1 MAVTGQWAPPPTGT
15 RRAIKRAMRTAELA
29 PAGELAQLAVY
40 LEIALA
46 LGLAAAFV
54 DSGVAFGATA
64 AALGAGIAIGI
75 ITPLGRWFTDVSG
88 VVAAIVA
95 MFVVFLGLAFT
106 DGGVFDEEGWLI
118 PLVVG
123 LGVLGLD
130 WGFVPRLRARA
141 VTSGVLV
148 VPLIGAD
155 RNWAYAGAIVWFIGL
170 LLTLWLLERDAR
182 RAALRPIP
190 LRSELPPSRTNA
202 MDFVRTA
209 ALGLAVGL
217 LGALLLSDVTCSPR
231 LGEVSTPTLRAPS
244 GLDRSGTEAFRS
256 LLPPSPKPGGQ
267 GLAGELEYS
276 VDQNGRLVVRDAEG
290 STFTY
295 DRDAE
300 GRNRVRVEDSG
311 ETRIYVYDES
321 GDGTTVTEY
330 DEDGR
335 KVGEYAFDSE
345 ADVGE
350 RGASGGINSPSSNAP
365 TGPTPDDASDSGGMP
380 WVAIIGV
387 TLGLAALVAL
397 AVWLLHKRIGSRR
410 ELSWA
415 EQLAERLDDEGRR
428 RGRGRPTSE
437 TVVDHA
443 RALAGGPLP
452 DSRIPAV
459 GRLVS
464 AALFGRTA
472 PPADAQTWAES
483 VVDEA
488 TAAHP
493 AGKRSRP

>member
-1 MAVTGQWAPPPTGT
+1 MAVTGQWAPPPTDT

-29 PAGELAQLAVY
+29 PAGGPAQLGVY
-40 LEIALA
+40 LEVVLA

-54 DSGVAFGATA
+54 DNGVAFGATA
-64 AALGAGIAIGI
+64 AALGAGIVIGI
-75 ITPLGRWFTDVSG
+75 ITPLGRWFSDVSG
-88 VVAAIVA
+88 VAAAIVA
-95 MFVVFLGLAFT
+95 TFVVFLGLAFT

-155 RNWAYAGAIVWFIGL
+155 RGWAYAGAIAWFIGL
-170 LLTLWLLERDAR
+170 LLTLFLLERDVR

-190 LRSELPPSRTNA
+190 LTPEPPPSRINA

-217 LGALLLSDVTCSPR
+217 VVALLLSDVTCSPR
-231 LGEVSTPTLRAPS
+231 FEEVSTPTQREPS
-244 GLDRSGTEAFRS
+244 GIDGSRTEARS
-256 LLPPSPKPGGQ
+256 LLPPSPNPGGQ
-267 GLAGELEYS
+267 GFQDELEYS

-295 DRDAE
+295 DRDDE
-300 GRNRVRVEDSG
+300 GRNRVRVEDSDG
-311 ETRIYVYDES
+311 TRTYVYDES

-345 ADVGE
+345 ADVGDS
-350 RGASGGINSPSSNAP
+350 GASGPTNSPSANAP
-365 TGPTPDDASDSGGMP
+365 TAVAPDDASDSGGIP

-397 AVWLLHKRIGSRR
+397 TVWLMHNRIGSRR

-415 EQLAERLDDEGRR
+415 EQLAERLDHEGRR
-428 RGRGRPTSE
+428 RGRGRATSE
-437 TVVDHA
+437 TVVEYA

-452 DSRIPAV
+452 DIRIAAV

-472 PPADAQTWAES
+472 PPPDAQTWAES
-483 VVDEA
+483 VVNEA
-488 TAAHP
+488 AAAHP